1 MPRVPFVGR
10 LYLYLPPFRPRTSED
25 FHTPEE
31 IPDDFVFTTA
41 GSSSKGGLPRAYDK
55 DAERERLYYKIKA
68 AEEREKAKK
77 PQKRKWF
84 KDEANAFL
92 TSSLPYWRRNSQE
105 YVALVV
111 SFCFLIVESVLRV
124 ITLALRRLNFR
135 VVSFCVLLTTLSHS
149 CPNNTFLLPKIAKAI
164 QRAVPCFPHY
174 QIFDPEGKKYCCTSS
189 GG

>member
-31 IPDDFVFTTA
+31 IPDDFAFTTEPLISDA
-41 GSSSKGGLPRAYDK
+41 GSSSEGGLPRAYDK

-77 PQKRKWF
+77 PQKREWF

-92 TSSLPYWRRNSQE
+92 SSSLPFWRRNSQE

-111 SFCFLIVESVLRV
+111 SFCFLIVESFLRV
-124 ITLALRRLNFR
+124 ITLALRRLN
-135 VVSFCVLLTTLSHS
+135 VCVASFWANHAF
-149 CPNNTFLLPKIAKAI
+149 PQLP
-164 QRAVPCFPHY
+164 Q
-174 QIFDPEGKKYCCTSS
+174 
-189 GG
+189 